1 MEFVNCHFYFVNC
14 HFYFLLLLAFLL
26 IALQEHLFIAK
37 FLVYLVMFCRVDDA
51 IEILEY
57 VVGMREEKLGTANPD
72 VDDEKR
78 RLEELLKEAGR
89 ARNRRSRRSLET
101 LLETNSQII
110 KNSGIKVL

>member
-1 MEFVNCHFYFVNC
+1 MTRILNFEVIVANISCSF
-14 HFYFLLLLAFLL
+14 
-26 IALQEHLFIAK
+26 
-37 FLVYLVMFCRVDDA
+37 VMFCRVDDA

-72 VDDEKR
+72 VDDERR

-101 LLETNSQII
+101 LLDTHSQLV
-110 KNSGIKVL
+110 KNNGIKVL

>member
-1 MEFVNCHFYFVNC
+1 MSL
-14 HFYFLLLLAFLL
+14 FLSSSLMFTTSCITRTLNFQAM
-26 IALQEHLFIAK
+26 IANISSSI
-37 FLVYLVMFCRVDDA
+37 VMFCRVDDA

-78 RLEELLKEAGR
+78 RLEELLKESGR

-101 LLETNSQII
+101 LLDTHSQLV
-110 KNSGIKVL
+110 KNNGIKVL